1 MRFDD
6 FQKMLVA
13 SLRARVRNG
22 ELTERGLAKAVGV
35 SQPHIHNILKGV
47 RILSPEIGD
56 QILQELNLSLFDLL
70 NPEHAD
76 RPLSLDVIAASQY
89 SQVPVLKGRIGPGH
103 PWPTEISSSERFPIS
118 YSKLAG
124 MSHPVVAR
132 TARDEAMEPVFAAD
146 DIALL
151 DQAPASRTT
160 IHADSFYVLK
170 RGNHGLIRR
179 LRLVANSLYVV
190 AETHLFRPAEWE
202 RVSMVNL
209 DLTHI
214 VRARVTFLAPEV
226 EWKR

>member
-6 FQKMLVA
+6 FQKMLVS

-22 ELTERGLAKAVGV
+22 EFTERGLAKAVGV

-47 RILSPEIGD
+47 RILSPDIGD
-56 QILQELNLSLFDLL
+56 QILHRLNLSLFDLL
-70 NPEHAD
+70 DPEHAV
-76 RPLSLDVIAASQY
+76 RPIYLNPLPASQY
-89 SQVPVLKGRIGPGH
+89 SPIQVLEGRIGPTF
-103 PWPTEISSSERFPIS
+103 PWPTAISSSERFPIS

-124 MSHPVVAR
+124 LLHPVVAR
-132 TARDEAMEPVFAAD
+132 TGPDPAMEPVFAAD

-151 DQAPASRTT
+151 DQAPAARTE
-160 IHADSFYVLK
+160 IHAESLYVLK

-179 LRLVANSLYVV
+179 LRLVANSLYIV
-190 AETHLFRPAEWE
+190 AETQLYRPAEWE
-202 RVSMVNL
+202 RISIVNL
-209 DLTHI
+209 DITHI